1 MASSENFDPGRIR
14 SARDKVF
21 GIQMELSTDDP
32 MKLVLG
38 DDWETIRWYASAA
51 ERDRAYDEIRGQHVW
66 SRSGDRP
73 TMRYAKI
80 DGTKPNAPILPRA
93 R

>member
-14 SARDKVF
+14 SARDQVY
-21 GIQMELSTDDP
+21 GIRMELSSVDP
-32 MKLVLG
+32 LAAVLG
-38 DDWETIRWYASAA
+38 EDWETVRWYASEA
-51 ERDRAYDEIRGQHVW
+51 ERDRAFDDVRKQHVW

-73 TMRYAKI
+73 TMHYEKI
-80 DGTKPNAPILPRA
+80 QGQKPNAPILPRA